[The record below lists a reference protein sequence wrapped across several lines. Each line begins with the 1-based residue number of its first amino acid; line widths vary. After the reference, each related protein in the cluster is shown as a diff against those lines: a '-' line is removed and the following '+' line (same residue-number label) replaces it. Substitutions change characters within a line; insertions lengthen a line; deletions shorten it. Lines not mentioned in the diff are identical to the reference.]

1 MIKDSQTNFVYLS
14 DKLAG
19 TYPNF
24 ARELIS
30 LFKVHEIDFGFLP
43 NTKDTWAVDFMPIQV
58 SLQKFVRF
66 TYKPDY
72 LVSTKKWSKTISNV
86 DEICEN
92 IGIKTIKSDI
102 ILDGGNI
109 SKWDDKVLMT
119 NKVFIEN
126 SNIPELELI
135 ERFKDLLET
144 DEIFFVPVEKGDWLG
159 HVDGMARFVNQSTVL
174 INDTRREKI
183 EDYIDFLKALRNAG
197 LIWIEFPFNIY
208 ENESID
214 DAAGLYLNYLEL
226 EKLVVLPVFDF
237 DSDDLAIE
245 AANKIFK
252 GRKIITIK
260 SNEPAKDTGI
270 INCLTWN
277 IRK

>member
-30 LFKVHEIDFGFLP
+30 LFKIHEIDFGFLP

-72 LVSTKKWSKTISNV
+72 LASTKKWSKTISNV

-135 ERFKDLLET
+135 ERVKDLLET

-183 EDYIDFLKALRNAG
+183 EDYIDFLMALRNAG
-197 LIWIEFPFNIY
+197 LNWIEFPFNIY
-208 ENESID
+208 ENESVD

>member
-30 LFKVHEIDFGFLP
+30 LFKIHEIDFGFLP

-58 SLQKFVRF
+58 SIQKFVRF

-183 EDYIDFLKALRNAG
+183 EDYIDFLMALRNAG
-197 LIWIEFPFNIY
+197 LNWIEFPFNIY
-208 ENESID
+208 ENESVD

>member
-30 LFKVHEIDFGFLP
+30 LFKIHEIDFGFLP

-183 EDYIDFLKALRNAG
+183 EDYIDFLMALRNAG
-197 LIWIEFPFNIY
+197 LNWIEFPFNIY
-208 ENESID
+208 ENESVD
-214 DAAGLYLNYLEL
+214 DAAGLYLNYLEM

>member
-30 LFKVHEIDFGFLP
+30 LFKIHEIDFGFLP

-72 LVSTKKWSKTISNV
+72 LAFTKKWSKTISNV

-183 EDYIDFLKALRNAG
+183 EDYIDFLMALRNAG
-197 LIWIEFPFNIY
+197 LNWIEFPFNIY
-208 ENESID
+208 ENESVD

>member
-183 EDYIDFLKALRNAG
+183 EDYIDFLMALRNAG
-197 LIWIEFPFNIY
+197 LNWIEFPFNIY
-208 ENESID
+208 ENESVD

>member
-30 LFKVHEIDFGFLP
+30 LFKIHEIDFGFLP

-135 ERFKDLLET
+135 ERFKDLLEI

-183 EDYIDFLKALRNAG
+183 EDYIDFLMALRNAG
-197 LIWIEFPFNIY
+197 LNWIEFPFNIY
-208 ENESID
+208 ENESVD

>member
-197 LIWIEFPFNIY
+197 LNWIEFPFNIY
-208 ENESID
+208 ENESVD

>member
-30 LFKVHEIDFGFLP
+30 LFKIHEIDFGFLP
-43 NTKDTWAVDFMPIQV
+43 NTKDSWAVDFMPIQV
-58 SLQKFVRF
+58 SIQKFVRF

-183 EDYIDFLKALRNAG
+183 EDYIDFLMALRNAG
-197 LIWIEFPFNIY
+197 LNWIEFPFNIY
-208 ENESID
+208 ENESVD
-214 DAAGLYLNYLEL
+214 DAAGLYLNYLEM

>member
-30 LFKVHEIDFGFLP
+30 LFKIHEIDFGFLP

-183 EDYIDFLKALRNAG
+183 EDYIDFLMALRNAG
-197 LIWIEFPFNIY
+197 LNWIEFPFNIY
-208 ENESID
+208 ENESVD